1 MYGADMTSDNPF
13 AIVSNLKKNPTVEA
27 SKNKITFEL
36 LFAILSNHTKGLNV
50 TESEFMSLKSIKPV
64 RFTLPLPGENRAEFI
79 NIVGGS
85 LRKGG

>member
-1 MYGADMTSDNPF
+1 MLGYK
-13 AIVSNLKKNPTVEA
+13 LKK
-27 SKNKITFEL
+27 L
-36 LFAILSNHTKGLNV
+36 C
-50 TESEFMSLKSIKPV
+50 MSLKSIKPV

>member
-1 MYGADMTSDNPF
+1 M
-13 AIVSNLKKNPTVEA
+13 EA

-85 LRKGG
+85 LRKGGWS